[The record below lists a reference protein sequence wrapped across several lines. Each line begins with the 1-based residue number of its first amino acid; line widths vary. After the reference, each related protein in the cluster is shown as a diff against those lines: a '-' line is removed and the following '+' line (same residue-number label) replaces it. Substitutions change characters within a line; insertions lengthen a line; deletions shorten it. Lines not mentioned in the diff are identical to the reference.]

1 MAVHFGP
8 VLPGYKKEISIT
20 NATGYSSFSSEC
32 YLVSSTP
39 EWDILIFLNCLFLQ
53 VENCSSVFWSDLN
66 ALPSLSGFFMSLSA
80 WSLLFLCTDS
90 FNRNDP
96 LTFKTSVNHNELL
109 TIMNKEINGT
119 VGLTSQRFSYE
130 RKVKV
135 PVLNLKDLKAP
146 EKFKARVTTQN
157 LGNSKLNY
165 GVPLRTKLYR

>member
-1 MAVHFGP
+1 MFIP
-8 VLPGYKKEISIT
+8 VDGCPFWPGASRLQKEISIT

-157 LGNSKLNY
+157 LGNSKLNCFSD
-165 GVPLRTKLYR
+165 

>member
-39 EWDILIFLNCLFLQ
+39 EWDIL
-53 VENCSSVFWSDLN
+53 
-66 ALPSLSGFFMSLSA
+66 M
-80 WSLLFLCTDS
+80 
-90 FNRNDP
+90 
-96 LTFKTSVNHNELL
+96 
-109 TIMNKEINGT
+109 
-119 VGLTSQRFSYE
+119 GLTSQRFSYE

-135 PVLNLKDLKAP
+135 SVLNSMDLKAP

-157 LGNSKLNY
+157 LGNSKLNCFSD
-165 GVPLRTKLYR
+165 

>member
-8 VLPGYKKEISIT
+8 VLPGYKKEISTT

-53 VENCSSVFWSDLN
+53 VENCSSVLEPFWSDLN
-66 ALPSLSGFFMSLSA
+66 ALPSLSGLFMSLSA
-80 WSLLFLCTDS
+80 RSLLFLCTDS

-130 RKVKV
+130 RKVKL

-157 LGNSKLNY
+157 LGNSKLNCFSD
-165 GVPLRTKLYR
+165 